1 MKTREHEN
9 IKTREHE
16 SMKTEGYGCFYVFMF
31 LCFHASRRGATALVV
46 VLIIGAASLIM
57 AYGATLLGLGELNM
71 SYTAR
76 QGGGAMAGAESCLEE
91 ALIRLK
97 HSPTYSGGNLEIG
110 EYSCIINISGSGD
123 PYMVSVESSY
133 GDYTKK
139 IEAEAVFDNGIPYL
153 DSWREVSP

>member
-1 MKTREHEN
+1 MKQRSNETMKQRN
-9 IKTREHE
+9 NKTIKQKCFIVSLFH
-16 SMKTEGYGCFYVFMF
+16 CFY
-31 LCFHASRRGATALVV
+31 ASRRGATALVV

-97 HSPTYSGGNLEIG
+97 RSPTYSGGNLEIG

>member
-1 MKTREHEN
+1 MKTLEHKN
-9 IKTREHE
+9 IKTLEHKNIE
-16 SMKTEGYGCFYVFMF
+16 TKGYGCFNVLMF
-31 LCFHASRRGATALVV
+31 SCFYASRRGATALVV

-97 HSPTYSGGNLEIG
+97 RSPTYS
-110 EYSCIINISGSGD
+110 
-123 PYMVSVESSY
+123 
-133 GDYTKK
+133 
-139 IEAEAVFDNGIPYL
+139 EAI
-153 DSWREVSP
+153 WK